1 MIEEEIFRKTA
12 AAVRSGGCEF
22 RIFHGEKGEN
32 GMKNLLVAQSGG
44 PTAAINATL
53 AGVFQG
59 AAGSDQVDGIYGA
72 VNGIQGVMEERFVD
86 LRELLAS
93 TREQD
98 LLIQTPAAALGSC
111 RLKLKNPAEDPSD
124 FEKIISVF
132 RKHEI
137 HYFIYIGGNDSMDT
151 VDKLSAYVKAQGIE
165 DIQVMG
171 APKTIDND
179 LMGTDHCP
187 GFGSAAKYIA
197 ATFAELERDCHVYSV
212 KAVTIVE
219 VMGRNAG
226 WLTAASSLARLNG
239 GEGPALIYLCE
250 VPFDTEKF
258 LQDVQ
263 EQLKIRDSVLVAVS
277 EGIHDAEGRY
287 LSEQTQSGA
296 TDNFGHSYIAGAA
309 GVLEQL
315 VRDRI
320 GCKVRSIELNLMQ
333 RSAAHIASAAD
344 LRESQMLGRKAC
356 QCALEGKSGRMAA
369 IRRISDDPYRIE
381 LTDVPVSESA
391 NAEKTVPEFWIT
403 PDGND
408 VTSEMTAYLKPL
420 IQGEVPVIFENGI
433 PRHIRLY

>member
-1 MIEEEIFRKTA
+1 
-12 AAVRSGGCEF
+12 
-22 RIFHGEKGEN
+22 
-32 GMKNLLVAQSGG
+32 MKNLLVAQSGG

-53 AGVFQG
+53 AGVFQT
-59 AAGSDQVDGIYGA
+59 AVGSDQVDKIYGA
-72 VNGIQGVMEERFVD
+72 VNGIQGVMEEHFVD

-93 TREQD
+93 TQD
-98 LLIQTPAAALGSC
+98 QELLSQTPAAALGSC
-111 RLKLKNPAEDPSD
+111 RLKLKDPAKDPSD
-124 FEKIISVF
+124 FEKIIAIF

-151 VDKLSAYVKAQGIE
+151 VDKLSAYVKASGID
-165 DIQVMG
+165 DIWVMG

-179 LMGTDHCP
+179 LMGTAHCP

-226 WLTAASSLARLNG
+226 WLTAASSLARQNG

-250 VPFDTEKF
+250 TPFDTEKF

-263 EQLKIRDSVLVAVS
+263 EQLKVRDSVLIAIS
-277 EGIHDAEGRY
+277 EGIHDAQGRY

-333 RSAAHIASAAD
+333 RCAAHIASSTD
-344 LRESQMLGRKAC
+344 IRESQMLGRKAC
-356 QCALEGKSGRMAA
+356 QCALDGKSGRMAA
-369 IRRISDDPYRIE
+369 IRRVSDEPYRIE

-391 NAEKTVPEFWIT
+391 NAEKTVPAAWIT
-403 PDGND
+403 PEGND
-408 VTSEMTAYLKPL
+408 VTKEMTAYLKPL
-420 IQGEVPVIFENGI
+420 IQGESQVIYKNGI
-433 PRHIRLY
+433 PCHIQLY